1 MKRNMVD
8 ALWGAAFVALV
19 LLGYGLIP
27 TPGVRAPFDSFSE
40 DPAGKKAFF
49 LVAKEL
55 LTDVRRSSDSL
66 IPDDENADTLVMLGP
81 ARYPDRA
88 QWQTLYDWVSQGRAL
103 VFAARWQDPAVEIEP
118 FGIEVVPKTTTPPD
132 NDANDEADDHTIETE
147 LVDGAFEWRSQGEV
161 RTTPTGPTGATDATV
176 ELSDGGSPQVVWR
189 PIGDGAI
196 VVVASDYIFTNRSL
210 TADNHGLLAFRIL
223 ETAAPLGPVYFDEAM
238 NAAGAPRVVGILLE
252 EPFRLMT
259 LQLLIVT
266 FLFGWMASRRFGPV
280 RTSEAAARRSLVEH
294 AEALGNLHFKVGSG
308 ASLVAS
314 YLEFFRRELGLRHN
328 RGGGGALERD
338 PAAPRTN
345 AEKMEQEMDQALL
358 EARSPN
364 LSRDRVGESV
374 TFLARLRDGS
384 ESSGSPRCRGVLN
397 AHNKRGIINNP

>member
-1 MKRNMVD
+1 MKRGMID
-8 ALWGAAFVALV
+8 ALWGAAVVALV

-27 TPGVRAPFDSFSE
+27 SPDVRTPFDSFSE
-40 DPAGKKAFF
+40 DAAGKKAFF
-49 LVAKEL
+49 LIAEEL
-55 LTDVRRSSDSL
+55 LTEVARSSDSL

-103 VFAARWQDPAVEIEP
+103 VFAARWQDPAVELEP
-118 FGIEVVPKTTTPPD
+118 FGIEVVPKTMTPPD
-132 NDANDEADDHTIETE
+132 KDANDDAFETE
-147 LVDGAFEWRSQGEV
+147 LVDGGFDWRSQGEV
-161 RTTPTGPTGATDATV
+161 RTTLTGVTDATV
-176 ELSDGGSPQVVWR
+176 ELSENGSPQVVWR

-238 NAAGAPRVVGILLE
+238 NAAGAPRVAGILLE

-259 LQLLIVT
+259 LQLLIIT
-266 FLFGWMASRRFGPV
+266 FLFGWMASRRFGPL
-280 RTSEAAARRSLVEH
+280 RTSAAATRRSLVEH

-308 ASLVAS
+308 PSLVAS
-314 YLEFFRRELGLRHN
+314 YLEFFRRELGLRHAG
-328 RGGGGALERD
+328 GGGGALERD

-345 AEKMEQEMDQALL
+345 AEEMDHTLL
-358 EARSPN
+358 AARSPN
-364 LSRDRVGESV
+364 LSRHRVGETV
-374 TFLARLRDGS
+374 TFLARLRDSS
-384 ESSGSPRCRGVLN
+384 E
-397 AHNKRGIINNP
+397 

>member
-1 MKRNMVD
+1 MKRSMVD
-8 ALWGAAFVALV
+8 ALWGAALVALL

-27 TPGVRAPFDSFSE
+27 SPDVRAPFDSFSE
-40 DPAGKKAFF
+40 DAAGKKAFF
-49 LVAKEL
+49 LIAEEL
-55 LTDVRRSSDSL
+55 LTEVARSSDSL

-88 QWQTLYDWVSQGRAL
+88 QLQTLYDWVSQGRAL
-103 VFAARWQDPAVEIEP
+103 VFAARWQDPAVELEP
-118 FGIEVVPKTTTPPD
+118 FGIEVVPKATTRPD
-132 NDANDEADDHTIETE
+132 KDANDEADGTDDTAIETE
-147 LVDGAFEWRSQGEV
+147 LVDVAFEWRSQGEV
-161 RTTPTGPTGATDATV
+161 RTTPTGATDATV

-223 ETAAPLGPVYFDEAM
+223 ETAAPIGPVYFDEAL
-238 NAAGAPRVVGILLE
+238 NAAGAPRIVGILLE

-259 LQLLIVT
+259 IQLLIVT
-266 FLFGWMASRRFGPV
+266 FLFGWMASRRFGPL
-280 RTSEAAARRSLVEH
+280 RTSEAGARRSLVEH

-308 ASLVAS
+308 SSLVAS

-338 PAAPRTN
+338 PAVSRSNTER
-345 AEKMEQEMDQALL
+345 AEEMDQTLL
-358 EARSPN
+358 KARSPN
-364 LSRDRVGESV
+364 LSRDRVGETV

-384 ESSGSPRCRGVLN
+384 ESPGSPKCREV
-397 AHNKRGIINNP
+397 K

>member
-1 MKRNMVD
+1 MKRSMVD
-8 ALWGAAFVALV
+8 ALWGAAFVALL
-19 LLGYGLIP
+19 LLGYELIP

-40 DPAGKKAFF
+40 GAAGKKAFF
-49 LVAKEL
+49 LVAEEL

-103 VFAARWQDPAVEIEP
+103 VFAARWQDPAVELEP

-132 NDANDEADDHTIETE
+132 DDGDDDAIETE
-147 LVDGAFEWRSQGEV
+147 LVGGFFEWRSQGEV
-161 RTTPTGPTGATDATV
+161 RTTPTGLTGATDATV
-176 ELSDGGSPQVVWR
+176 ELSEDGSPQVVWR

-210 TADNHGLLAFRIL
+210 TVDNHGLLAFRIL
-223 ETAAPLGPVYFDEAM
+223 ESAAPLGPVYFDEVM

-266 FLFGWMASRRFGPV
+266 FLFGWMASRRFGPLH
-280 RTSEAAARRSLVEH
+280 TSEAIARRSLVEH

-308 ASLVAS
+308 SSLVAS
-314 YLEFFRRELGLRHN
+314 YLEFFRRELGLRHAG
-328 RGGGGALERD
+328 GGGGALERD
-338 PAAPRTN
+338 PAAPRN
-345 AEKMEQEMDQALL
+345 SAEEMEQEMDQALL
-358 EARSPN
+358 AARSPN
-364 LSRDRVGESV
+364 LSRERVGEAV
-374 TFLARLRDGS
+374 TFLARLRNSS
-384 ESSGSPRCRGVLN
+384 ESPGSP
-397 AHNKRGIINNP
+397 